1 MDKILI
7 IGGNAAGLTA
17 GSRAKRLDPRLDVTV
32 LEKGPFISYSTCGIP
47 YFLSGLVGSD
57 DLIRYN
63 PGSLRAERG
72 IEAHVGVEVDS
83 ILPSR
88 KRVFGRR
95 VETGESVSFDFDRLM
110 IGTGVKPRLPEI
122 PGIHLR
128 NVFTVTGLVDA
139 APLRAALEGARNI
152 VIVGGGYVGLEIAE
166 SVRALGKEVTIYE
179 RRKRVLESVDDDIA
193 RIVEYELLRHG
204 VGLRTGSEVEALVG
218 ESDRVG
224 GVKARGQLGAQPA
237 DVVLLDT
244 GVIPNVDLAVE
255 AGIRTGSTG
264 AISVN
269 EYMETNIPSVFA
281 AGNCAEAFCPIRR
294 RPVLHYVGTVAAK
307 QGRIAG
313 ENMTGRRAR
322 FAGSV
327 GTTILKVFELAVG
340 RTGLSSAEATT
351 ERIPT
356 VSARIE
362 AMDRAAYYPE
372 ARKIWVKLIADRDSR
387 KIIGAQ
393 AAGYGDV
400 SKRIDVGAIAI
411 TSGMTVDELS
421 QTDLGY
427 TPPYSSLWDPILVAA
442 QSLLRKL

>member
-128 NVFTVTGLVDA
+128 NVFTVTGLADA

-179 RRKRVLESVDDDIA
+179 QRKRVLESVDDDIA

-244 GVIPNVDLAVE
+244 GVIPNVDLAVD

-340 RTGLSSAEATT
+340 RTGLSSAEAAT

>member
-1 MDKILI
+1 MEKILI

-17 GSRAKRLDPRLDVTV
+17 GSRAKRLDPRLGVTV
-32 LEKGPFISYSTCGIP
+32 LERGPFISYSTCGIP
-47 YFLSGLVGSD
+47 YFLSNLVKSD
-57 DLIRYN
+57 DLIGYT
-63 PGSLRAERG
+63 PGSLGEERG
-72 IEAHVGVEVDS
+72 IEAHVGIEVES

-88 KRVFGRR
+88 KLVTGRR
-95 VETGESVSFDFDRLM
+95 VGTGESVSFDFDRLM

-122 PGIHLR
+122 PGLHLG
-128 NVFTVTGLVDA
+128 NVFTVTGLADA
-139 APLRAALEGARNI
+139 MPLQAALSGAENI
-152 VIVGGGYVGLEIAE
+152 AVVGGGYVGLEITE
-166 SVRALGKEVTIYE
+166 SLRAIGKRVTIFE
-179 RRKRVLESVDDDIA
+179 QRERVLGSVDDDIA

-204 VGLRTGSEVEALVG
+204 VGLRTGSRVEALVG
-218 ESDRVG
+218 ESDSVSG
-224 GVKARGQLGAQPA
+224 IKARGQLGAHPT
-237 DVVLLDT
+237 DLVLLDT
-244 GVIPNVDLAVE
+244 GVLPNVDLAVG

-264 AISVN
+264 AIAVN
-269 EYMETNIPSVFA
+269 EYMETNVSNIFA
-281 AGNCAEAFCPIRR
+281 AGNCAEAYCSIRR

-313 ENMTGRRAR
+313 ENMTGRRAK

-340 RTGLSSAEATT
+340 RTGLSSAEARA

-362 AMDRAAYYPE
+362 AMDRAAYHPD

-387 KIIGAQ
+387 RVIGAQ
-393 AAGYGDV
+393 AAGYGNV
-400 SKRIDVGAIAI
+400 PKRIDVAAVAI
-411 TSGMTVDELS
+411 TSGMTVAELS

-442 QSLLRKL
+442 QNLLRKL

>member
-57 DLIRYN
+57 DLIRYT
-63 PGSLRAERG
+63 PESLRAERG

-83 ILPSR
+83 VLPSR
-88 KRVFGRR
+88 KRVSGRR

-128 NVFTVTGLVDA
+128 NVFTVTGLADA
-139 APLRAALEGARNI
+139 APLRAALAGARNI

-179 RRKRVLESVDDDIA
+179 QRKRVLESVDDDIA

-224 GVKARGQLGAQPA
+224 GVKARGLLGAQPA

-244 GVIPNVDLAVE
+244 GVIPNVDLAVA

-340 RTGLSSAEATT
+340 RTGLSSAEAAT

-387 KIIGAQ
+387 KVIGAQ

-427 TPPYSSLWDPILVAA
+427 TPPYSSLWDPILVAS
-442 QSLLRKL
+442 QRLLRKL